1 MASKDDERTQRYFYR
16 SSNTSRKHRQEVS
29 AYLVERR
36 FDSNV
41 VARIEPLGLVNSR
54 IGEHEI
60 ALRGLRRNL
69 VSIGTWQP
77 TRSLRHSRI
86 KVRNLRH

>member
-1 MASKDDERTQRYFYR
+1 MASINDELVQRYFYR
-16 SSNTSRKHRQEVS
+16 SSTTSRKHQHQVS

-41 VARIEPLGLVNSR
+41 VARIEPLGLVNTR

-69 VSIGTWQP
+69 VSFGSWQP
-77 TRSLRHSRI
+77 TLSSRHSRI
-86 KVRNLRH
+86 KVRALRR